1 VIHLTNKMANSR
13 DTKIERIKMAMQLL
27 ASRGYFK
34 PEDLGVRGVSVFE
47 WYCYQAG
54 GVAIKKYE
62 MFKKV
67 HVCVSKA
74 SLKI

>member
-1 VIHLTNKMANSR
+1 MVSLSKVASSR
-13 DTKIERIKMAMQLL
+13 DTKIERIKLAEQLL

-34 PEDLGVRGVSVFE
+34 PEDLGIKNVSIFE

-67 HVCVSKA
+67 HVCISRA
-74 SLKI
+74 SLKV

>member
-1 VIHLTNKMANSR
+1 MANSR
-13 DTKIERIKMAMQLL
+13 DTKIERIKLGMQLL

-34 PEDLGVRGVSVFE
+34 PEDLGVKNVSVFE

-54 GVAIKKYE
+54 GVAVKKYE

-67 HVCVSKA
+67 HVCISKV
-74 SLKI
+74 SLKV